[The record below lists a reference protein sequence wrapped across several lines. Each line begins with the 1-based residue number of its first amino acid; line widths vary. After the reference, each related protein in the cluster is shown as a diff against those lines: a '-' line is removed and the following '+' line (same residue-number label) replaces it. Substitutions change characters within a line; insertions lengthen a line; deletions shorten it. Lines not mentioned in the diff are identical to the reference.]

1 LACGLFEPGRRAPE
15 PIPREYHLLLS
26 TFVEESRGETMSS
39 QLTPL
44 AADIR
49 GDAFPILNE
58 HQIDRIRPL
67 SKLRKVKAGE
77 ILFEPGDSDVPFF
90 VLLSGSMEIVQPD
103 RQGERPIVT
112 HEPGSFTGE
121 ITMISGRLC
130 LVRGRVTSDGEF
142 LEMSNHDLRTLVA
155 RDAELSEIFM
165 RAFILRRLELIHRGA
180 GNVILLGSRHSAQ
193 TLRLREFLTRNGHP
207 HTYVDLDTDST
218 YQDLLDHFHV
228 TMAEIPVVV
237 CNNRTVLRSPSI
249 QELARCLGLN
259 AHITASE
266 VRDLVIVG
274 AGPSGLAA
282 AVYGAS
288 EGLDV
293 LVIEAESPGGQA
305 GSSSKIENYLGF
317 PMGISGQELAGRA
330 ATQAQK
336 FGAKVLIA
344 NNVTKL
350 NCERRPYELSVDCG
364 QTIRARSVII
374 ASGAQYNKPKIENLK
389 KFEGQG
395 IYYGATYIEA
405 QLCGKDDVIV
415 VGGGNS
421 AGQAAVYLS
430 QNAGKVHML
439 VRSNQLSDTM
449 SRYLIQR
456 IEENPGIEMHYCTE
470 IVGLEG
476 DEQLENVIW
485 QDQNTGKLS
494 THDIRHVFIMAG
506 GSPRTEWLKDCV
518 AMDNKGFILTGRDLD
533 PVIQKYH
540 WPLERVP
547 LMLETSLPGVFAVGD
562 VRAGNVK
569 RVAAAVGEGSIS
581 IYLVH
586 RVLAEL

>member
-1 LACGLFEPGRRAPE
+1 
-15 PIPREYHLLLS
+15 
-26 TFVEESRGETMSS
+26 MSA
-39 QLTPL
+39 QLTPF
-44 AADIR
+44 AADAR
-49 GDAFPILNE
+49 RDAFPVLTAE
-58 HQIDRIRPL
+58 QISRIRPL
-67 SKLRKVKAGE
+67 SKLRNVKVGD
-77 ILFEPGDSDVPFF
+77 ILFEPGDGDVPFF
-90 VLLSGSMEIVQPD
+90 VLLSGAMEIVQPD
-103 RQGERPIVT
+103 LRGERLIVK
-112 HEPGSFTGE
+112 HEAGSFTGE

-130 LVRGRVTSDGEF
+130 LVRGRVTEGGEF
-142 LEMSNHDLRTLVA
+142 LEVSNRDLRTLVA

-165 RAFILRRLELIHRGA
+165 RAFILRRVELINRGE
-180 GNVILLGSRHSAQ
+180 GNAILLGSRHSAQ

-207 HTYVDLDTDST
+207 HTYVDLDADKN

-228 TMAEIPVVV
+228 TVEEIPVVI
-237 CNNRTVLRSPSI
+237 CNNRTVLRRPSI

-259 AHITASE
+259 AHIIASE
-266 VRDLVIVG
+266 VRDLVVVG

-282 AVYGAS
+282 AVYAAS

-330 ATQAQK
+330 AAQAQK

-350 NCERRPYELSVDCG
+350 NCERRPYELTVDCG
-364 QTIRARSVII
+364 QVIRARTVVI
-374 ASGAQYNKPKIENLK
+374 ASGAQYNKPKIENLR

-395 IYYGATYIEA
+395 VYYGATYIEA
-405 QLCGKDDVIV
+405 QLCGKDEVIV

-430 QNAGKVHML
+430 QTASKVHIL
-439 VRSNQLSDTM
+439 VRSGQLSDTM

-456 IEENPGIEMHYCTE
+456 IVENPAIELHYHTE
-470 IVGLEG
+470 IVGLDG
-476 DEQLENVIW
+476 DTQLERVTW
-485 QDQNTGKLS
+485 QDKKTSETS
-494 THDIRHVFIMAG
+494 THNIRHIFIMAG
-506 GSPRTEWLKDCV
+506 ASPRTDWLHGCV
-518 AMDNKGFILTGRDLD
+518 MLDDKGFILTGRDLD
-533 PVIQKYH
+533 SVMNDFK
-540 WPLERVP
+540 WPLQRVP
-547 LMLETSLPGVFAVGD
+547 QMLETSLPGVFAVGD

-569 RVAAAVGEGSIS
+569 RVASAVGEGSIS

-586 RVLAEL
+586 RALAEL

>member
-1 LACGLFEPGRRAPE
+1 MA
-15 PIPREYHLLLS
+15 
-26 TFVEESRGETMSS
+26 S

-44 AADIR
+44 SADQISPMSAEVR
-49 GDAFPILNE
+49 AQAFPVLTAE
-58 HQIDRIRPL
+58 QIRRIRPL
-67 SKLRKVKAGE
+67 SRVRKVNVGD
-77 ILFEPGDSDVPFF
+77 ILFEPGDTDIPFF

-103 RQGERPIVT
+103 RHAERLIVN
-112 HEPGSFTGE
+112 HEPGEFTGE
-121 ITMISGRLC
+121 MTMISGRRG
-130 LVRGRVTSDGEF
+130 LVRGRVTEAGEF
-142 LEMSNHDLRTLVA
+142 LEMSSGDLRTLVA

-165 RAFILRRLELIHRGA
+165 RAFILRRVALISRGL

-207 HTYVDLDTDST
+207 HTYVDLDTDT
-218 YQDLLDHFHV
+218 GYQDLLDQFDV
-228 TMAEIPVVV
+228 TPAEVPVVI
-237 CNNRTVLRSPSI
+237 CNNRTVLRRPSI
-249 QELARCLGLN
+249 QELAQCLGLN
-259 AHITASE
+259 AHITATE

-293 LVIEAESPGGQA
+293 LVIESDSPGGQA
-305 GSSSKIENYLGF
+305 GSSSRIENYLGF
-317 PMGISGQELAGRA
+317 PLGISGQELAGRA
-330 ATQAQK
+330 AAQAQK
-336 FGAKVLIA
+336 FGAKMLIA
-344 NNVTKL
+344 NNVVKL
-350 NCERRPYELSVDCG
+350 DCEQRPYELKVDCG
-364 QTIRARSVII
+364 QIIRARTVVI

-395 IYYGATYIEA
+395 VYYGATYIEA
-405 QLCGKDDVIV
+405 QLCGKDEVVV

-430 QNAGKVHML
+430 QTASRVHML
-439 VRSNQLSDTM
+439 VRSSQLSDTM

-456 IEENPGIEMHYCTE
+456 IEENPAIEMHYRTE
-470 IVGLEG
+470 ITGLEG
-476 DEQLENVIW
+476 DTQLERVTW
-485 QDQNTGKLS
+485 QDKNTGETS
-494 THDIRHVFIMAG
+494 TRDIRHVFIMAG
-506 GSPRTEWLKDCV
+506 ASPRTEWLQGCV

-533 PVIQKYH
+533 PVIQNYH
-540 WPLERVP
+540 WPLQRVP

-569 RVAAAVGEGSIS
+569 RVASAVGEGSIS

-586 RVLAEL
+586 RALAEL

>member
-1 LACGLFEPGRRAPE
+1 M
-15 PIPREYHLLLS
+15 S
-26 TFVEESRGETMSS
+26 T

-44 AADIR
+44 SADIR
-49 GDAFPILNE
+49 GEAFPVLTAE
-58 HQIDRIRPL
+58 QINRIRPL
-67 SKLRKVKAGE
+67 SRVRKVKAGE
-77 ILFEPGDSDVPFF
+77 IVFEPGDLEISFF
-90 VLLSGSMEIVQPD
+90 VLLSGSMEIVQPGI
-103 RQGERPIVT
+103 QGERLIVN
-112 HEPGSFTGE
+112 HDAGEFTGE
-121 ITMISGRLC
+121 ITMISGRRG
-130 LVRGRVTSDGEF
+130 LVRGRVTAAGEF
-142 LEMSNHDLRTLVA
+142 LEMSSAQLRTLVA
-155 RDAELSEIFM
+155 RDAELSELFM
-165 RAFILRRLELIHRGA
+165 RAFILRRVTLINRGQ
-180 GNVILLGSRHSAQ
+180 GNVILMGSRHSAK

-207 HTYVDLDTDST
+207 FTYVDLDTDNSS
-218 YQDLLDHFHV
+218 QQMLDHFQV
-228 TMAEIPVVV
+228 TMEEIPVVV

-274 AGPSGLAA
+274 AGPAGLAA

-305 GSSSKIENYLGF
+305 GSSSRIENYLGF

-330 ATQAQK
+330 AAQAQK

-350 NCERRPYELSVDCG
+350 NCDRSPYELIVDCG
-364 QTIRARSVII
+364 QVIRSRTVVI
-374 ASGAQYNKPKIENLK
+374 ASGAQYKKPKLENLT

-395 IYYGATYIEA
+395 VYYGATYIEA
-405 QLCGKDDVIV
+405 QLCGKEDAIV

-430 QNAGKVHML
+430 QTASKVHML
-439 VRSNQLSDTM
+439 VRSGQLSDTM

-456 IEENPGIEMHYCTE
+456 IEENPVIELHYYTE
-470 IVGLEG
+470 IVGLDG
-476 DEQLENVIW
+476 DTQLECVTW
-485 QDQNTGKLS
+485 RDKNTGETS
-494 THDIRHVFIMAG
+494 THDIRYVFIMAG
-506 GSPRTEWLKDCV
+506 GSPRTDWLKGCV

-533 PVIQKYH
+533 PVLQDYH
-540 WPLERVP
+540 WPLPRVP
-547 LMLETSLPGVFAVGD
+547 QMLETSLPGVFAVGD

-569 RVAAAVGEGSIS
+569 RVASAVGEGSIAIS
-581 IYLVH
+581 LVH